1 MQYYACMW
9 DTSTRAETLRGAA
22 CAPLSQRSGLWD
34 AVGGKS
40 LRRARIGFYSAKRQ
54 APATGAEATDGRN
67 RECSMPASRD
77 DLMDY
82 LDSLGIAATTV
93 DHPPVFTVEEAQALR
108 GTIAGAHSKNLFLK
122 DKKGALF
129 LVVAREDA
137 AIDLKR
143 LHGRIGASG
152 RLSFGQAELL
162 VDRLGVTPGSVTPF
176 GLINDRPPR
185 VRVILE
191 AALVAAGTVNFHPL
205 ENTATTTLASSDLI
219 AFIRATGHEPEIV
232 DLTPGDPAS

>member
-1 MQYYACMW
+1 M
-9 DTSTRAETLRGAA
+9 
-22 CAPLSQRSGLWD
+22 
-34 AVGGKS
+34 
-40 LRRARIGFYSAKRQ
+40 
-54 APATGAEATDGRN
+54 PATR
-67 RECSMPASRD
+67 S
-77 DLMDY
+77 DLIRY
-82 LDSLGIAATTV
+82 LDSLGISAITV

-137 AIDLKR
+137 AIDLKH
-143 LHGRIGASG
+143 LHNRIGASG

-162 VDRLGVTPGSVTPF
+162 LETLGVAPGAVTPF
-176 GLINDRPPR
+176 GLLNDTPPS

-191 AALVAAGTVNFHPL
+191 AELVAAETVNFHPL
-205 ENTATTTLASSDLI
+205 VNTATTSLASADLM

-232 DLTPGDPAS
+232 DLTPADQAG